1 MKNTTA
7 AAAFRFLLAAL
18 IADRDDRK
26 YRIYSCRD
34 KARLPH
40 LEPVY
45 PIETGK
51 ISALTCG
58 GTPSA
63 QPRHYRCYS
72 SAIAD
77 GIFCYLTSEPWERQL
92 ESLHC

>member
-34 KARLPH
+34 KARLP
-40 LEPVY
+40 
-45 PIETGK
+45 IWNR
-51 ISALTCG
+51 S
-58 GTPSA
+58 TPSKQEKSQRWRA
-63 QPRHYRCYS
+63 EARHPHSPGTTGVTAVLSPMAS
-72 SAIAD
+72 SVI
-77 GIFCYLTSEPWERQL
+77 
-92 ESLHC
+92 

>member
-51 ISALTCG
+51 ISALACG
-58 GTPSA
+58 RTAPA
-63 QPRHYRCYS
+63 LPMLQQCYRRWHLLLS
-72 SAIAD
+72 
-77 GIFCYLTSEPWERQL
+77 
-92 ESLHC
+92 HV